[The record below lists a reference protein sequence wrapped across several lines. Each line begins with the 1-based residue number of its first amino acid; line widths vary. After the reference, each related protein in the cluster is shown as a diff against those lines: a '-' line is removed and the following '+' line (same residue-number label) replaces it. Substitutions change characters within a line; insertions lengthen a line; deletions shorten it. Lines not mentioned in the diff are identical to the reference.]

1 MLAFV
6 TLFAQVCQLLF
17 VRYVEL
23 AHTARLYGTD
33 SLRKDG
39 VVIVLFIF
47 YNYAYIK
54 DILASFVCLLYYI
67 YIYILSIYLFI

>member
-1 MLAFV
+1 VA
-6 TLFAQVCQLLF
+6 LFAQVCQLLF

-39 VVIVLFIF
+39 VVIVLFVF

-54 DILASFVCLLYYI
+54 DILSSFYLLVILYI
-67 YIYILSIYLFI
+67 YIYLLFFYLYN

>member
-6 TLFAQVCQLLF
+6 ALFAQVCQLLF

-67 YIYILSIYLFI
+67 YILSIYLFI